1 MPFFYS
7 QYLTDSKKPPTPRP
21 SPSSSTRSHAGATAD
36 KPPSRLIWHSNT
48 GASHCRQHAPSRFK
62 PLSSKS
68 HHYYGK
74 KKTVHFSTIEVQ
86 QFHFDWSLA
95 GEVWFDRT
103 ELTKMGERRFDDAAA
118 LRKERGLDGSARE
131 EPDDLVACD
140 DDDGATSSSSPPP
153 PPSQPQ
159 LQLQPP
165 QPPHSRDDASLASKP
180 SSPAAIAALLAA
192 ALSDPDAH
200 PSASLRGIEH
210 FVYPD
215 LQKEMIRRKK
225 LVQSEVLEFVRSK
238 RPDPQGWRLA
248 QHSRNYSLWAR
259 EVAAEKGK

>member
-21 SPSSSTRSHAGATAD
+21 SSSSSAQNAAH
-36 KPPSRLIWHSNT
+36 KPPSRLVWHSNT
-48 GASHCRQHAPSRFK
+48 GASYSRKQAPSRFK

-86 QFHFDWSLA
+86 QFHFDWGLA
-95 GEVWFDRT
+95 GEVWYDRK
-103 ELTKMGERRFDDAAA
+103 ELTAMGERRFDDAAV
-118 LRKERGLDGSARE
+118 LRRDRAAEDEHADCPAHDCPRGPKLH
-131 EPDDLVACD
+131 
-140 DDDGATSSSSPPP
+140 
-153 PPSQPQ
+153 SQ
-159 LQLQPP
+159 
-165 QPPHSRDDASLASKP
+165 DDASLAAKP
-180 SSPAAIAALLAA
+180 STPSAVAALLAT
-192 ALSDPDAH
+192 ALSDPDGH
-200 PSASLRGIEH
+200 PATSIRGIEH
-210 FVYPD
+210 FVYPE
-215 LQKEMIRRKK
+215 LQREMIRRKK

-259 EVAAEKGK
+259 EVAMEKGRMYRVNNTESGLGVLGEGELE